1 MSHLLW
7 GWKLWVGFVP
17 PLFIGNLQF
26 AKGKGSKT
34 LFLLFPEPQT
44 PPIPHTRLGLE
55 KSDIEKDK
63 IYIKK

>member
-26 AKGKGSKT
+26 AKGEGSKT
-34 LFLLFPEPQT
+34 VFLLFPEPQT
-44 PPIPHTRLGLE
+44 PPIPHTSLGL
-55 KSDIEKDK
+55 
-63 IYIKK
+63 